1 MVFKELFICCIF
13 VYFIFKSFTKINSYK
28 TETFEKKNIQIYS
41 IKEVLWV
48 SSKRFSIFICIFFQI
63 KNKRIYG
70 VFSLLGISAKGLDI
84 FLKKKYTEII
94 LSITEIILSITGN
107 DTVNYRIRLL
117 VNQGYYDNI
126 QVRLL
131 INQGE

>member
-1 MVFKELFICCIF
+1 MNNVEIYHNYSIKKIYGKIYRVFHLVFKELFIYCIF

-84 FLKKKYTEII
+84 FLKK
-94 LSITEIILSITGN
+94 
-107 DTVNYRIRLL
+107 
-117 VNQGYYDNI
+117 NI
-126 QVRLL
+126 QR
-131 INQGE
+131 